1 MAKPHPISSTN
12 CYCAFLRGVNVN
24 GTQMKMAEVCSV
36 FERVGV
42 KNVSAVL
49 ATGNIIFSSEKEK
62 SVLKNSLEQ
71 AMSAHFSYEAFLF
84 LKDKNEIEIIFNNNP
99 FVPKD
104 NFQIYC
110 FVGMD
115 GVENTLMDEF
125 EKGQKSDGE
134 EAKIVAQ
141 NFYWKVA
148 KGNTLDAEFGKILG
162 RKNLKDAFTSRNIN
176 TLEKVLKKM

>member
-1 MAKPHPISSTN
+1 MSLENKK
-12 CYCAFLRGVNVN
+12 YCAFLRGVNVN

-36 FERVGV
+36 FEGVGV

-71 AMSAHFSYEAFLF
+71 AMSAHFCYEAFLF
-84 LKDKNEIEIIFNNNP
+84 IKDKNEIEIIFNNNP
-99 FVPKD
+99 FVPKED
-104 NFQIYC
+104 FHIYC
-110 FVGMD
+110 FIGID
-115 GVENTLMDEF
+115 GVENTLMTEF

-134 EAKIVAQ
+134 EAKIIAQ

-148 KGNTLDAEFGKILG
+148 KGNTLDSSFGKILG
-162 RKNLKDAFTSRNIN
+162 RKNLKDALTSRNIN